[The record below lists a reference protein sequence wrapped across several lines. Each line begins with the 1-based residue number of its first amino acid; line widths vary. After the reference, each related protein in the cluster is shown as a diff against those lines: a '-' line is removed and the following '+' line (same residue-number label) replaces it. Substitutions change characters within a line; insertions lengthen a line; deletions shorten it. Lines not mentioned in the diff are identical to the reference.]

1 MGSGRWACNRAL
13 PGGFCLSPTPV
24 RVRLVFSAVCLA
36 TFAACAPPS
45 SRPDS
50 APVLTGPVAEST
62 QALVARLVPTAL
74 GASFRRLAATAYEA
88 RVVVEET
95 DESGQRVG
103 RFERVVQH
111 TPGAADRMLVARASG
126 TLADTAGL
134 GLARLTDPLPS
145 VLSDTPAYVA
155 PSTRDQ
161 YTVRT
166 GSAGGSVRQVDIEH
180 TADTEQAVERVTAAI
195 DVATGD
201 VLRVAVARL
210 SRSAIYDEAT
220 RTEVRLRRATGG
232 PVPFAVETT
241 STVSTPLSGTS
252 TYRVTW
258 QVRPPGTRPSS

>member
-1 MGSGRWACNRAL
+1 M
-13 PGGFCLSPTPV
+13 
-24 RVRLVFSAVCLA
+24 
-36 TFAACAPPS
+36 
-45 SRPDS
+45 
-50 APVLTGPVAEST
+50 
-62 QALVARLVPTAL
+62 ARLVPGTL
-74 GASFRRLAATAYEA
+74 GASFERLAASAYEA

-95 DESGQRVG
+95 DESGMRVG

-111 TPGAADRMLVARASG
+111 TPGAGDRVTSTRASG
-126 TLADTAGL
+126 TLADTAGVAP
-134 GLARLTDPLPS
+134 ARLADPLPS
-145 VLSDTPAYVA
+145 VLSDPPAYVA

-166 GSAGGSVRQVDIEH
+166 GTAGGTVRQVDIQH
-180 TADTEQAVERVTAAI
+180 TADTEQAVERVTAAV

-220 RTEVRLRRATGG
+220 RIEVRLRRAVGG

-252 TYRVTW
+252 TYRVAW
-258 QVRPPGTRPSS
+258 QIRPAGAPAFRPAGGQRTNTRNP